1 MAASDKF
8 KSFVFRE
15 SWWLNIKNLPNTNR
29 ADVCD
34 AVCMYVFEGKEPEID
49 PMSATSMAVRFILT
63 DIERDKAKYADVSA
77 KRAAAGRRGAD
88 ATNRQK
94 AAKSAN
100 AENTEQNA
108 GIADDKN
115 GKSRQKAAKSAN
127 AENTEQNA
135 GIADDKNGKSRQKA
149 AKSAK
154 GSNNDN
160 DNEDDNVHDN
170 DLQLGVKSNNS
181 FLFSAADAEKKEKII
196 FDFSLIL
203 LSEGRP
209 NAYKEAT
216 EAYNY
221 NDATDWESEK
231 TDPKGNVTKKKI
243 RNRLAWIQSGWQ
255 RHNEQIFAPAD
266 GVLLANIIRRTGLR
280 PENADI
286 INAFRG
292 FRFDGDDT
300 NIGFL
305 YTNRRAYQKF
315 QKAINDNQNVNIAT
329 FEELIKVYPKVKQLH
344 FVIY

>member
-1 MAASDKF
+1 MAASDNKYD
-8 KSFVFRE
+8 SFLFRA
-15 SWWLNIKNLPNTNR
+15 SWWQSLKNLPNDYR
-29 ADVCD
+29 SEVYD
-34 AVCMYVFEGKEPEID
+34 AVCMYVFENKEPAFD
-49 PMSATSMAVRFILT
+49 PMSATSMAVRFIIT
-63 DIERDKAKYADVSA
+63 DLEYDKQKYADVSE
-77 KRAAAGRRGAD
+77 KRAAAGRRGGQA
-88 ATNRQK
+88 K
-94 AAKSAN
+94 AANVAN
-100 AENTEQNA
+100 AKKEQQETESERQNVANVANANFADNRIEENRIEQNSS
-108 GIADDKN
+108 N
-115 GKSRQKAAKSAN
+115 
-127 AENTEQNA
+127 
-135 GIADDKNGKSRQKA
+135 
-149 AKSAK
+149 
-154 GSNNDN
+154 NNDN
-160 DNEDDNVHDN
+160 
-170 DLQLGVKSNNS
+170 NS
-181 FLFSAADAEKKEKII
+181 SFSFPADAEKKEKII

-209 NAYKEAT
+209 NAYKEST

-266 GVLLANIIRRTGLR
+266 GALLANIIRRTGLR

>member
-1 MAASDKF
+1 MAASDNKYD
-8 KSFVFRE
+8 SFFFRA
-15 SWWLNIKNLPNTNR
+15 SWWQSMKNLPNGCR
-29 ADVCD
+29 EEVYD
-34 AVCMYVFEGKEPEID
+34 AVCMYVFEGKEPTFD

-63 DIERDKAKYADVSA
+63 DVDRDKAKYAEVSE
-77 KRAAAGRRGAD
+77 RRVAAGRRGGQA
-88 ATNRQK
+88 K
-94 AAKSAN
+94 AANVAN
-100 AENTEQNA
+100 AKKKLQEPENERQNVA
-108 GIADDKN
+108 NLAN
-115 GKSRQKAAKSAN
+115 VAN
-127 AENTEQNA
+127 ATKEKKRNE
-135 GIADDKNGKSRQKA
+135 KEGKEVNIN
-149 AKSAK
+149 
-154 GSNNDN
+154 NND
-160 DNEDDNVHDN
+160 
-170 DLQLGVKSNNS
+170 NNS

-266 GVLLANIIRRTGLR
+266 GALLANIIRRTGLR

>member
-63 DIERDKAKYADVSA
+63 DIERDKAKYAEISER
-77 KRAAAGRRGAD
+77 RAAAGRRGAD

-108 GIADDKN
+108 VN
-115 GKSRQKAAKSAN
+115 VN
-127 AENTEQNA
+127 
-135 GIADDKNGKSRQKA
+135 DKNGKSRQKA

-170 DLQLGVKSNNS
+170 DLHLGVKSNNS

-266 GVLLANIIRRTGLR
+266 GALLANIIRRTGLR
-280 PENADI
+280 PENADV

-315 QKAINDNQNVNIAT
+315 QKAINEYQNVNIAT

>member
-1 MAASDKF
+1 MAASDKYD
-8 KSFVFRE
+8 SFFFRA
-15 SWWLNIKNLPNTNR
+15 SWWQSMKNMLAQSR
-29 ADVCD
+29 AEVYD

-77 KRAAAGRRGAD
+77 KRAAAGRKHKGNQYTQPEQAEQSD
-88 ATNRQK
+88 ENGTNGTNGT
-94 AAKSAN
+94 N
-100 AENTEQNA
+100 AVKEKKRKE
-108 GIADDKN
+108 KE
-115 GKSRQKAAKSAN
+115 GKEVIIK
-127 AENTEQNA
+127 
-135 GIADDKNGKSRQKA
+135 D
-149 AKSAK
+149 
-154 GSNNDN
+154 NNDN
-160 DNEDDNVHDN
+160 
-170 DLQLGVKSNNS
+170 NS
-181 FLFSAADAEKKEKII
+181 SFSFPADAEKKEKII

-266 GVLLANIIRRTGLR
+266 GALLANIIRRTGLR

>member
-63 DIERDKAKYADVSA
+63 DIERDKAKYAEISER
-77 KRAAAGRRGAD
+77 RAAAGRRGAD

-108 GIADDKN
+108 VN
-115 GKSRQKAAKSAN
+115 
-127 AENTEQNA
+127 
-135 GIADDKNGKSRQKA
+135 ADDKNGKSRQKA

-170 DLQLGVKSNNS
+170 DLHLGVKSNNS

-266 GVLLANIIRRTGLR
+266 GALLANIIRRTGLR

-315 QKAINDNQNVNIAT
+315 QKAINDYQNVNIAT

>member
-63 DIERDKAKYADVSA
+63 DIERDKAKYAEISER
-77 KRAAAGRRGAD
+77 RAAAGRRGAD
-88 ATNRQK
+88 ATN
-94 AAKSAN
+94 
-100 AENTEQNA
+100 
-108 GIADDKN
+108 
-115 GKSRQKAAKSAN
+115 RQKAAKSAN

-266 GVLLANIIRRTGLR
+266 GALLANIIRRTGLR

>member
-15 SWWLNIKNLPNTNR
+15 SWWLNIKNLPNMNR

-63 DIERDKAKYADVSA
+63 DIERDKAKYAEISER
-77 KRAAAGRRGAD
+77 RAAAGRRGAD

-100 AENTEQNA
+100 AEN
-108 GIADDKN
+108 
-115 GKSRQKAAKSAN
+115 AK
-127 AENTEQNA
+127 QNA

-160 DNEDDNVHDN
+160 EDDNVYDN

-266 GVLLANIIRRTGLR
+266 GALLANIIRRTGLR

>member
-15 SWWLNIKNLPNTNR
+15 SWWLNIKNLPNMNR

-63 DIERDKAKYADVSA
+63 DIERDKAKYAEISER
-77 KRAAAGRRGAD
+77 RAAAGRRGAD

-94 AAKSAN
+94 AAKSSN

-108 GIADDKN
+108 GITDDKN
-115 GKSRQKAAKSAN
+115 GKSRQKS
-127 AENTEQNA
+127 
-135 GIADDKNGKSRQKA
+135 

-160 DNEDDNVHDN
+160 EDDNVYDN

-266 GVLLANIIRRTGLR
+266 GALLANIIRRTGLR

>member
-63 DIERDKAKYADVSA
+63 DIERDKAKYAEISER
-77 KRAAAGRRGAD
+77 RAAAGRRGAD

-108 GIADDKN
+108 GIAN
-115 GKSRQKAAKSAN
+115 
-127 AENTEQNA
+127 
-135 GIADDKNGKSRQKA
+135 DKNGKSRQKA

-266 GVLLANIIRRTGLR
+266 GALLANIIRRTGLR

>member
-1 MAASDKF
+1 MAASDNKYD
-8 KSFVFRE
+8 SFLFRA
-15 SWWLNIKNLPNTNR
+15 SWWQSLKNLPNDCR
-29 ADVCD
+29 SEVYD
-34 AVCMYVFEGKEPEID
+34 AVCMYVFENKEPAFD
-49 PMSATSMAVRFILT
+49 PMSATSMAVRFIIT
-63 DIERDKAKYADVSA
+63 DLEYDKQKYADVSE
-77 KRAAAGRRGAD
+77 KRAAAGRRGGQA
-88 ATNRQK
+88 K
-94 AAKSAN
+94 AANVAN
-100 AENTEQNA
+100 AKKEQQETESERQNVANVANANFADNRIEENRIEQNSS
-108 GIADDKN
+108 N
-115 GKSRQKAAKSAN
+115 
-127 AENTEQNA
+127 
-135 GIADDKNGKSRQKA
+135 
-149 AKSAK
+149 
-154 GSNNDN
+154 NNDN
-160 DNEDDNVHDN
+160 
-170 DLQLGVKSNNS
+170 NS
-181 FLFSAADAEKKEKII
+181 SFSFPADAEKKEKII

-266 GVLLANIIRRTGLR
+266 GALLANIIRRTGLR

>member
-63 DIERDKAKYADVSA
+63 DIERDKAKYAEISER
-77 KRAAAGRRGAD
+77 RAAAGRRGAD
-88 ATNRQK
+88 ATN
-94 AAKSAN
+94 
-100 AENTEQNA
+100 
-108 GIADDKN
+108 
-115 GKSRQKAAKSAN
+115 RQKAAKSAN

-266 GVLLANIIRRTGLR
+266 GALLANIIRRTGLR
-280 PENADI
+280 PENADV

-315 QKAINDNQNVNIAT
+315 QKAINDYQNVNIAT